1 MDRYVL
7 SALVQNHAGVL
18 SRVSGLLFRRGFNI
32 ESLTV
37 GETVDRSIS
46 RMTIVVRSDPQT
58 FDHIHK
64 QLEKLEDVLAIEQID
79 QGAGVYRELALVKV
93 VARSDRRADV
103 VNIAN
108 AFRARV
114 VDVAFDSLSI
124 EVTGDTGKVDGLIEV
139 LKPYG
144 VIELARTGLSAL
156 ERGSRALRADQP
168 VVYEVMEEE
177 TEKVG
182 A

>member
-46 RMTIVVRSDPQT
+46 RMTIVVRSDQHT
-58 FDHIHK
+58 FEHIHK
-64 QLEKLEDVLAIEQID
+64 QLDKLEDVLAIEQID
-79 QGAGVYRELALVKV
+79 QSAGVYRELALVKV
-93 VARSDRRADV
+93 VARADRRADV